1 MAYSLSFLNR
11 GYVCCSSPCDAASG
25 RPRNQPRGGPMS
37 GKCARDRGPAPPRL
51 GKSRQC
57 RPEKQWPQQ
66 TDSHGNKD
74 CREGTPPGRLGQ
86 TSERGR
92 EGPAHNVK
100 YDKVRTHDATV
111 SVSPMITIGG
121 RERPVKAWH
130 VFAYPLPTYKSCSA
144 RLATRRKSQ
153 HATRAIREYRCRT
166 DRLECVWRVL
176 RRSGRARMRRSCC
189 VRFPGESNGAVR
201 QIG

>member
-11 GYVCCSSPCDAASG
+11 GCVCCSSLGSAAGG
-25 RPRNQPRGGPMS
+25 RRRNQPRRGPMS
-37 GKCARDRGPAPPRL
+37 GKCARGRGPAPRRL

-66 TDSHGNKD
+66 TDSHGNKG

-92 EGPAHNVK
+92 EGPGHNVK

-111 SVSPMITIGG
+111 SVSTMIKIGG

-130 VFAYPLPTYKSCSA
+130 AFACPLPTYKSCSA
-144 RLATRRKSQ
+144 RFATRRKSQ

-166 DRLECVWRVL
+166 DRLECVWRAL

>member
-11 GYVCCSSPCDAASG
+11 GCVCCSSLGSAAGG
-25 RPRNQPRGGPMS
+25 RRRNQPRRGPMS
-37 GKCARDRGPAPPRL
+37 GKCARCRGPAPRRL
-51 GKSRQC
+51 DKSRQC
-57 RPEKQWPQQ
+57 RPEKQWPPQ
-66 TDSHGNKD
+66 TDSHGNKG
-74 CREGTPPGRLGQ
+74 RRKGTPPDRLGQ
-86 TSERGR
+86 TGERGG
-92 EGPAHNVK
+92 EGPGNNVK

-111 SVSPMITIGG
+111 SGSIMIKIGG
-121 RERPVKAWH
+121 RERSMKAQH
-130 VFAYPLPTYKSCSA
+130 AFACPLPTHKSRSA
-144 RLATRRKSQ
+144 RFATRRKSQ

-189 VRFPGESNGAVR
+189 VRFLGESNGAVR

>member
-1 MAYSLSFLNR
+1 VAHSLSSLSR
-11 GYVCCSSPCDAASG
+11 DYACCSALGNAVGG
-25 RPRNQPRGGPMS
+25 RRRNQPRRGPVS
-37 GKCARDRGPAPPRL
+37 GKCARSRGRAPRRL

-57 RPEKQWPQQ
+57 RPEKKWPQQ
-66 TDSHGNKD
+66 TDSQGNKER
-74 CREGTPPGRLGQ
+74 REGTPPGRPGQ

-92 EGPAHNVK
+92 EGPDDNVK
-100 YDKVRTHDATV
+100 YDKVRTHVATV
-111 SVSPMITIGG
+111 SGSTMLKIGV
-121 RERPVKAWH
+121 RERSVKAQH
-130 VFAYPLPTYKSCSA
+130 AFAGPLPTYKSCSA

-189 VRFPGESNGAVR
+189 VGFPGESKGAVR
-201 QIG
+201 RIG